1 LNGKGGNRGIP
12 NSGYPPGTPSD
23 YYIDRLWISLDHG
36 QIVARLRV
44 HYRRRRVAPRQLP
57 KVAAGKAGWGVKK
70 LPANTGMGIAVSS
83 AEERQSPT
91 WVAGIAEVAVDP
103 KTGIFKI
110 NRITIAMDAGTIVN
124 PLNATVQIQGAA
136 LWGASQIMSERL
148 TLKGGA
154 IEQTNFQDYKT
165 IRLADVP
172 EIDVELIGSG
182 HHPSGVGEPASTI
195 VGPAVA
201 NAIYNAVGVR
211 VRHMPITAEAIL
223 EELKSKT

>member
-1 LNGKGGNRGIP
+1 
-12 NSGYPPGTPSD
+12 
-23 YYIDRLWISLDHG
+23 
-36 QIVARLRV
+36 
-44 HYRRRRVAPRQLP
+44 
-57 KVAAGKAGWGVKK
+57 VKK

-124 PLNATVQIQGAA
+124 PLNAAAQIQGAA

-148 TLKGGA
+148 TLKDGA
-154 IEQTNFQDYKT
+154 IEQMNFQDYKT

-172 EIDVELIGSG
+172 EIDVELIRSG

-223 EELKSKT
+223 EGLKSKT